1 MSHRPN
7 TLMRLA
13 IILFVLV
20 LTQPGFAQWFE
31 TKYPA
36 GDTRINDI
44 CFSSPQTAVCVGD
57 SSLVLHTTDGG
68 GTWTRLTL
76 PLIGNCLDVYF
87 LSETEGWIAGQVL
100 LHTTNAGTS
109 WSVAGPKCA
118 NVYFNTSARGQIAV
132 GTGIMRTED
141 SGRTWVD
148 APITGE
154 RKDAQIT
161 DFHYPTI
168 DTGYAVSPWSVMRT
182 VDSGRSWTVASA
194 GWSNSDTLATQL
206 EQVHFFSGN
215 EGIIRGSYGPTLL
228 RTGNAAKD
236 WDFIRPEG
244 DFGIS
249 FEAFCF
255 PSAKVGYGVGSKGAF
270 YRTSDKGRTWL
281 SQKIDTANSYLKQ
294 VAFGDADHGIAI
306 GPGRMFHTSNG
317 GRESASVNSPRT
329 PSGLVY
335 DRSTASYVIPDELQ
349 SIRIYDQL
357 GRDVTHLAVIS
368 SDEKRS
374 LLSKGSLVSPAVYF
388 VSLIELGNRIT
399 RSIIF

>member
-1 MSHRPN
+1 
-7 TLMRLA
+7 MRLA

-20 LTQPGFAQWFE
+20 LTRPGFAQWFE

-57 SSLVLHTTDGG
+57 SSLVLRTTDGG
-68 GTWTRLTL
+68 ETWTRLTL

-87 LSETEGWIAGQVL
+87 LSEAEGWIAGQVL

-141 SGRTWVD
+141 SGRTWLD

-154 RKDAQIT
+154 RKEVQIS
-161 DFHYPTI
+161 DFHYPTS

-194 GWSNSDTLATQL
+194 GWANSDTLATLL
-206 EQVHFFSGN
+206 EQVHFFSGT
-215 EGIIRGSYGPTLL
+215 EGIIRGWYGPKLL

-236 WDFIRPEG
+236 WEFVRPDEE
-244 DFGIS
+244 FGSS
-249 FEAFCF
+249 FEAFSF
-255 PSAKVGYGVGSKGAF
+255 PSANVGYGVGSKGTV
-270 YRTSDKGRTWL
+270 YRTSDKGKTWL
-281 SQKIDTANSYLKQ
+281 PQMIDTANSLLKQ
-294 VAFGDADHGIAI
+294 VDFGDADHGIVI
-306 GPGRMFHTSNG
+306 GFGKMFRTSNG
-317 GRESASVNSPRT
+317 GGGIASVNSAQSH
-329 PSGLVY
+329 SGLVY
-335 DRSTASYVIPDELQ
+335 DRSTASYIVPGEIQ
-349 SIRIYDQL
+349 SVRIYDQL
-357 GRDVTHLAVIS
+357 GRDVTHLAMIS

-388 VSLIELGNRIT
+388 VSLIELGNRIA